1 MTTPTPR
8 RLTWGLEPPDA
19 ATSAWGARAIYT
31 TDPMVIDLL
40 VDRQSAFG
48 PRMRTLID
56 WMNEDG
62 LPALKR
68 EILAHDVLPADQQRI
83 EILDG
88 AFKLAA
94 SPRGSHGYLYI
105 VAWAE

>member
-1 MTTPTPR
+1 MKANK
-8 RLTWGLEPPDA
+8 LTWGLEPPAA

-31 TDPMVIDLL
+31 TGPMTIDLL
-40 VDRQSAFG
+40 PDRQAAFG
-48 PRMRTLID
+48 PRVRSLID
-56 WMNEDG
+56 WMNESG

-68 EILAHDVLPADQQRI
+68 ELLAHDVRPADQQRI
-83 EILDG
+83 EVLDG

-105 VAWAE
+105 VAWDE